1 MSQDEKDTIKLEVQQ
16 PTDSDAAAVAVP
28 EEPAAA
34 EAPKSADAANQSA
47 DAPQLNTRKKA
58 EGKQPAA
65 EPSAAADSTEPE
77 PTLGD
82 VIREQ
87 AQEEDAPPTKSVTMS
102 KILGADFFDSAIIR
116 RQLWLFVLITVFV
129 IVYISNRYNCQ
140 KSYIQ
145 IDKLNK
151 ELQDAKYKALST
163 NSRLTE
169 QTRESRVLQS
179 LAGNKDSVLHIPT
192 QPPYI
197 ITVPQDHSN
206 E

>member
-16 PTDSDAAAVAVP
+16 PTDPDAAAVAVP

-34 EAPKSADAANQSA
+34 EAPKSADAANQSV
-47 DAPQLNTRKKA
+47 DVPQLNTRKKA

-65 EPSAAADSTEPE
+65 EPTAAADSTEPE

>member
-1 MSQDEKDTIKLEVQQ
+1 MSKDEKDTIKLEVLQ
-16 PTDSDAAAVAVP
+16 PVDPVA
-28 EEPAAA
+28 
-34 EAPKSADAANQSA
+34 ADAAVPQEGTAA
-47 DAPQLNTRKKA
+47 DAPSAASAADEPADAPKPKTRKKT
-58 EGKQPAA
+58 EGQTVADEAPAD
-65 EPSAAADSTEPE
+65 AAPQEAE
-77 PTLGD
+77 PTLSD

-87 AQEEDAPPTKSVTMS
+87 AQEEDAPPTTSVTMS

-129 IVYISNRYNCQ
+129 VIYISNRYNCQ

-145 IDKLNK
+145 IDRLNK

-197 ITVPQDHSN
+197 ITVPEDHSN

>member
-16 PTDSDAAAVAVP
+16 PTDPDAAAVAVP

-34 EAPKSADAANQSA
+34 EAPKSADAANQSV

-65 EPSAAADSTEPE
+65 EPTAAADSTEPE